1 MKSVLSEIRRARP
14 LLGTFVEITAQGPGE
29 ALLHRAIN
37 EAFSAVGAVHRLM
50 SVHDSA
56 SDVSRLNSQAAR
68 RPIRVHPWTRRVLLA
83 AKQFS
88 RETGGAWDITVA
100 PPVRDACFQPE
111 RGARDSCSDWR
122 AIVVRGDG
130 RVYFRRPL
138 LIDLGGIA
146 KGFAVD
152 RATETL
158 ISAGAR
164 SGVVNAG
171 GDLRVFG
178 SKPRTVHIRDPLDPG
193 RWGRTISLRETS
205 LATSTTHGSGADF
218 ANQNPII
225 DGRTHQPVPGNLSA
239 SVCARDCMTA
249 DALTKL
255 VLAIRHEAEPIL
267 RRYQAQAFF
276 SLANQ
281 MDPRSFLCPDPSAF
295 CSHTKFV
302 IASRSTR
309 PDRKLPS
316 LLRSR

>member
-1 MKSVLSEIRRARP
+1 MKPVLSEIRRARP

-29 ALLHRAIN
+29 TFLHRAIN
-37 EAFSAVGAVHRLM
+37 EAFSAVGAVHCLM
-50 SVHDSA
+50 SVHDPA
-56 SDVSRLNSQAAR
+56 SDVSRLNAQAAR
-68 RPIRVHPWTRRVLLA
+68 RPIRVHSWTRRVLLA

-88 RETGGAWDITVA
+88 RETGGAWDMTVA
-100 PPVRDACFQPE
+100 CVPPEKGACDSSGNWRDI
-111 RGARDSCSDWR
+111 
-122 AIVVRGDG
+122 IVGHDG

-158 ISAGAR
+158 IGAGVY

-178 SKPRTVHIRDPLDPG
+178 SKPRTVHIRHPLGPG
-193 RWGRTISLRETS
+193 RWGRTISLRENS
-205 LATSTTHGSGADF
+205 LATSATPGRGGDF
-218 ANQNPII
+218 ANQNPVI
-225 DGRTHQPVPGNLSA
+225 DGRTHRPVPGNLSA

-255 VLAIRHEAEPIL
+255 VLTMRHEAEPIL
-267 RRYQAQAFF
+267 RRHQARAFF

-281 MDPRSFLCPDPSAF
+281 MGPSFPSPESSAF
-295 CSHTKFV
+295 CSHPQFMM
-302 IASRSTR
+302 IASRPAR
-309 PDRKLPS
+309 RCRKLPS
-316 LLRSR
+316 VLLSR